1 MRQALTRGPSS
12 SDSSVDDGG
21 SHTEA
26 LDAAA
31 THYAGPQKGKY
42 RITREFRKR
51 FTLRGVVDR
60 LLRKTVRK
68 NTWIYVSDKH
78 FNIFIG
84 IKKTGTFQHSSL
96 LGGGVVTSAGLITVK
111 QGIVYKLS
119 PLSGHYRT
127 SISHFEHFVDV
138 LRERGVDMHKAR
150 ISRAVIA
157 LWGIER
163 IKKAQK
169 KKARVIE
176 AGKENL
182 STAVEKITEPSSW
195 KRDVLE
201 GRRRS

>member
-12 SDSSVDDGG
+12 SDSSVDDDG
-21 SHTEA
+21 SHTDA
-26 LDAAA
+26 LDTAA

-127 SISHFEHFVDV
+127 SISVSLLPPVRSRFIGDS
-138 LRERGVDMHKAR
+138 
-150 ISRAVIA
+150 ISSI
-157 LWGIER
+157 LLMCSGIEAWTCTR
-163 IKKAQK
+163 P
-169 KKARVIE
+169 E
-176 AGKENL
+176 
-182 STAVEKITEPSSW
+182 SVEQ
-195 KRDVLE
+195 
-201 GRRRS
+201 